1 VASELVDRA
10 ELALE
15 PGVLGLEDRDVLGHR
30 LLVQL
35 GETVVAAGCFSGRRR
50 S

>member
-15 PGVLGLEDRDVLGHR
+15 PGMLGLEDRDVLGHR

-35 GETVVAAGCFSGRRR
+35 RETVVPAGCLAGGRLP
-50 S
+50 